1 MAVNTKQSTKDF
13 MIHLSVSS
21 YYIQVHHS
29 PANARTYTF
38 IQLRVCKNKQG
49 VVENHAK
56 QMQSSPLATNSALI

>member
-13 MIHLSVSS
+13 MIHFSVSS

-29 PANARTYTF
+29 PANARTF